1 MKKEGNNYFFLFI
14 LISIFILKNNLVNSQ
29 PFLKEWIS
37 ITGVDDGNAEN
48 PQNWDPN
55 GVPTIE
61 SDVVVDAITYDNL
74 SNLTINNPI
83 SMYALTNNF
92 GNVKVKG
99 PLTCKD
105 LIFNYYGE
113 FIINNNIT
121 ALIYNNT
128 YITEIRGPTHFN
140 ATLENFGYFSLYY
153 GVIFYKDVINR
164 YAFHNNVIAP
174 LAFYSSFFTSDP
186 GSSTFLI
193 QLSDFYIY
201 GNFWVINQA
210 KLEFSSIEK
219 LEVHGFTVFNGDSII
234 DINYS
239 TLVSYNSMELS
250 EGANFTLTDSV
261 MYFLLNNTHGLLMY
275 NSLGSSNEFNVIDSQ
290 LILSDYFF
298 NIKYNSVIN
307 LVNKSLLTAFN
318 SYIRLAEN
326 SKLLVFN
333 SSIASNDTKLTMS
346 GSSLLQIDESYYVV
360 GLSGLND
367 QTFCI
372 LLDESK
378 IEIINNSSFAI
389 EGPIDLRDNSSILVN
404 NSNLIIQNADFYTK
418 HFSYVS
424 IENSIFQMNGNLFM
438 MNSSILDIKN
448 STLYV
453 FGYFGA
459 VTNTGF
465 HSDNSSIN
473 IGNYVIMS
481 TNAPITFNNTVLN
494 IFSDGSFF
502 CETPNL
508 IIVNSLVAIRNYYY
522 SFGSFSSINSTF
534 IVYRTMEIK
543 GNFYGENLEITVV
556 TGNLTIK
563 ENSTFACN
571 FCNILIEMGQF
582 ITLDNTSITLKGTTM
597 KNGGK
602 VISGGQIHLSPGS
615 TIKNDNEFILSSD
628 ILSDNDNN
636 NDDDDDDNNNNNNE
650 LQSLQNQG
658 SFKFINDSKVQVE
671 MNSSG
676 KLIIGKNQV
685 EIEKFKQEIGGL
697 FSMEKGGSMFSKS
710 IIQFQGGSIIG
721 NGSFIGNVSNSAAT
735 IGDSNTSII
744 NKFKISGNYK
754 HDSNAT
760 IIFNVENENDFSFIE
775 ILNEFY
781 IYGGLVEIK
790 INIEF
795 LQKILN
801 QYSNNNFTS
810 KIDLISFNTLID
822 GSSSSDSTTTPTST
836 PTTTPTTTPNQ
847 NNKNTLGL
855 DKIIFKSYDKSSN
868 TEKVLS
874 NDCISTSSSSSK
886 FSLLLRSCTPSNGG
900 DGSNG
905 DNNESKP
912 ITSKAWVAAPIIGAV
927 AFAAVAVTLYVKK
940 ERISIFL
947 KLKKISIGTKLKSI
961 TSKK

>member
-1 MKKEGNNYFFLFI
+1 MKKEGNNTYFFLFI
-14 LISIFILKNNLVNSQ
+14 LICIFILKNSFVNSQ

-37 ITGVDDGNAEN
+37 ISGVGNGDAEN

-61 SDVVVDAITYDNL
+61 SNVVVDGITYDNL
-74 SNLTINNPI
+74 TINDPI

-92 GNVKVKG
+92 GYIKVKG

-105 LIFNYYGE
+105 IIFNYYGE
-113 FIINNNIT
+113 FVIYNNIT

-128 YITEIRGPTHFN
+128 YITEIRGPTYFN
-140 ATLENFGYFSLYY
+140 ATVENFGAFSLYY

-164 YAFHNNVIAP
+164 YDFYNNVIAP

-186 GSSTFLI
+186 GSLTFLI
-193 QLSDFYIY
+193 QLDDFYIY

-210 KLEFSSIEK
+210 KLEFYSIKK
-219 LEVHGFTVFNGDSII
+219 LEIHGFTVFNGDSII
-234 DINYS
+234 DIQHS
-239 TLVSYNSMELS
+239 TLVSYNYVELS

-261 MYFLLNNTHGLLMY
+261 MYFLLNDTHGLLMY

-290 LILSDYFF
+290 LILSNYFF

-307 LVNKSLLTAFN
+307 LSKKSLLTAFN

-333 SSIASNDTKLTMS
+333 SSIVSNDTKLTMS

-360 GLSGLND
+360 GISDLSV

-372 LLDESK
+372 LLDKSK
-378 IEIINNSSFAI
+378 IEIINNSTFAI

-404 NSNLIIQNADFYTK
+404 NSNLIIQDADFYTK

-424 IENSIFQMNGNLFM
+424 IENSIFQMRGNLFM
-438 MNSSILDIKN
+438 TNSSILDIKN

-459 VTNTGF
+459 FTNTSF

-502 CETPNL
+502 CEAPNL
-508 IIVNSLVAIRNYYY
+508 FIENSLVAIRNYYY

-543 GNFYGENLEITVV
+543 GNFFGENLEITVV

-563 ENSTFACN
+563 ENSTFVCN

-582 ITLDNTSITLKGTTM
+582 ITLENTSITLKGTTM

-628 ILSDNDNN
+628 ILSDN
-636 NDDDDDDNNNNNNE
+636 NNNNNNDDNDDKNDE

-781 IYGGLVEIK
+781 INGGLVEIK

-795 LQKILN
+795 LQTILK

-822 GSSSSDSTTTPTST
+822 GSSSSDSSTTPT
-836 PTTTPTTTPNQ
+836 PTTNQ

-886 FSLLLRSCTPSNGG
+886 FSLLLRSCTPSDGG
-900 DGSNG
+900 DGDG

-912 ITSKAWVAAPIIGAV
+912 ITSKAWVAGPIIGAV
-927 AFAAVAVTLYVKK
+927 AIAAVAVTLYVKK

-947 KLKKISIGTKLKSI
+947 KLKKISVGTKLKSI